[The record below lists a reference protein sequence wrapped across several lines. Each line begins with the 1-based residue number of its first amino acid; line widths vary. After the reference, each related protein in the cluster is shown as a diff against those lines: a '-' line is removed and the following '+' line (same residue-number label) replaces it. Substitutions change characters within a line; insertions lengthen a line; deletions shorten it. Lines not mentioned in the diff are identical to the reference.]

1 MPKNVFSM
9 PTAKNG
15 FHILNLHPNRYIFK
29 KYPFFKANLPQKVLI
44 KKARVIKLILS
55 Q

>member
-1 MPKNVFSM
+1 MPNNGFTM

-15 FHILNLHPNRYIFK
+15 FHILNLHPERFIFK
-29 KYPFFKANLPQKVLI
+29 KYPFLNANLLEKFQ
-44 KKARVIKLILS
+44 